1 MLEHRCV
8 LIAVSGGIACYK
20 ACEVVSSLRK
30 AGADVRVVMTP
41 NATQFV
47 SPLTFETLSNNPV
60 AVDTFRRDTPWEVE
74 HVSLAKR
81 ADLVIVVPAT
91 ANVIDKLACGIAD
104 DMLTTTLLATKAPVL
119 VCPAMNVNMYEN
131 PAVQDNMALLRRR
144 GFAFVDADEGFLAC
158 GDVGKGRLAA
168 PSVIVQKAIDMLM
181 PVRDYLGKRVLVTA
195 GATRED
201 VDGIRF
207 LSNYSSGKMGIE
219 LAKAV
224 KDRGGEVTLVAGFV
238 TADIPDIFY
247 KVVRVGSTQEMYDA
261 VMREYRDCDV
271 IIKAAAPADY
281 RPRQV
286 LDDKAKSPELRLEL
300 VKNPDIAKA
309 VGQVKG
315 ERKLVV
321 FCAER
326 KELAKRALEKLKA
339 KNADIVVA
347 NDVSMPGAGF
357 DKDTN
362 IATIMTASGKAREC
376 ELMTKR
382 QLADIILDEI
392 AAL

>member
-8 LIAVSGGIACYK
+8 LVVVTGGIACYK

-30 AGADVRVVMTP
+30 AGADVRVVMTE
-41 NATQFV
+41 NATKFV

-81 ADLVIVVPAT
+81 ADIAVVVPAT
-91 ANVIDKLACGIAD
+91 ANVIGKMACGIAD
-104 DMLTTTLLATKAPVL
+104 DMATTTLLAVKAPVV

-131 PAVQDNMALLRRR
+131 EAVRDNIALLKKR
-144 GFAFVDADEGFLAC
+144 GFLFVEADEGFLAC

-168 PSVIVQKAIDMLM
+168 PAVIVQKVVDTLM
-181 PVRDYLGKRVLVTA
+181 PVRDYCGKRVLVTA

-207 LSNYSSGKMGIE
+207 LSNYSSGKMGVEI
-219 LAKAV
+219 AKAV
-224 KDRGGEVTLVAGFV
+224 KDRGGEVTLVAGCM
-238 TADIPDIFY
+238 TALVPDCVD
-247 KVVRVGSTQEMYDA
+247 KVVRVTSTQQMYDA
-261 VMREYRDCDV
+261 VMREYSACDV

-281 RPRQV
+281 RPKKV
-286 LDDKAKSPELRLEL
+286 LDDKAKSATLDLEL
-300 VKNPDIAKA
+300 VKNPDIAAA

-326 KELAKRALEKLKA
+326 KELAKRALAKLKS

-347 NDVSMPGAGF
+347 NDVSLEGAGF

-362 IATIMTASGKAREC
+362 IATIMTASGRVREC
-376 ELMTKR
+376 ELMSKR
-382 QLADIILDEI
+382 MLADIILDELN
-392 AAL
+392 AL

>member
-8 LIAVSGGIACYK
+8 LIAVTGGIACYK

-47 SPLTFETLSNNPV
+47 SPLTFETLSANPV
-60 AVDTFRRDTPWEVE
+60 AVDTFKRNAPWEVE
-74 HVSLAKR
+74 HISLAKR
-81 ADLVIVVPAT
+81 ADLAIVVPAT

-104 DMLTTTLLATKAPVL
+104 DMLTTTLLATKAPIL
-119 VCPAMNVNMYEN
+119 ICPAMNVNMYEN
-131 PAVQDNMALLRRR
+131 AAVQDNMALLKKR
-144 GFAFVDADEGFLAC
+144 GFAFVDSDEGFLAC
-158 GDVGKGRLAA
+158 GDVGKGRLAE
-168 PSVIVQKAIDMLM
+168 PSAIVQAAIDILM
-181 PVRDYLGKRVLVTA
+181 PVRDYSGKRVLITA

-207 LSNYSSGKMGIE
+207 LSNYSSGRMGME
-219 LAKAV
+219 LAAAV

-238 TADIPDIFY
+238 TVPIPKWIDR
-247 KVVRVGSTQEMYDA
+247 VVRVTSTRDMYDA
-261 VMREYRDCDV
+261 VMREYVDCDIV
-271 IIKAAAPADY
+271 IKAAAPADY
-281 RPRQV
+281 RPKQV
-286 LDDKAKSPELRLEL
+286 LDDKAKSETLTLEL
-300 VKNPDIAKA
+300 VKNPDIAAA
-309 VGQVKG
+309 VGAAKG

-326 KELAKRALEKLKA
+326 KDLAKRALQKLKA

-347 NDVSMPGAGF
+347 NDVTLPGAGF
-357 DKDTN
+357 DKETN

-382 QLADIILDEI
+382 QLADIILDELN
-392 AAL
+392 AL

>member
-8 LIAVSGGIACYK
+8 LVAVTGGIACYK

-30 AGADVRVVMTP
+30 AGADVRVVMTE

-74 HVSLAKR
+74 HISLAKR
-81 ADLVIVVPAT
+81 ADIAVVVPAT

-104 DMLTTTLLATKAPVL
+104 DMLTTTLLAVKAPIV

-131 PAVQDNMALLRRR
+131 AAVQDNMALLKRR
-144 GFAFVDADEGFLAC
+144 GFLFVDSDEGFLAC
-158 GDVGKGRLAA
+158 GDVGKGRLVA
-168 PSVIVQKAIDMLM
+168 PAVIVQKVIDTLM
-181 PVRDYLGKRVLVTA
+181 PVRDFLGKRVLVTA
-195 GATRED
+195 GATREN
-201 VDGIRF
+201 VDGILF

-219 LAKAV
+219 IAKAV
-224 KDRGGEVTLVAGFV
+224 KDRGGEVTLVAGCV
-238 TADIPDIFY
+238 TVPVPDIFD
-247 KVVRVGSTQEMYDA
+247 KVVKVTSTEEMYDA
-261 VMREYRDCDV
+261 VMSEYGDCDV
-271 IIKAAAPADY
+271 IVKAAAPADY
-281 RPRQV
+281 RPKQV
-286 LDDKAKSPELRLEL
+286 LDDKAKTPSLTLEL
-300 VKNPDIAKA
+300 VKNPDIAAA

-326 KELAKRALEKLKA
+326 KELAKRALAKLKS

-347 NDVSMPGAGF
+347 NDVSLPGAGF

-362 IATIMTASGKAREC
+362 IATIMTASGRVREC
-376 ELMTKR
+376 ELMSKR
-382 QLADIILDEI
+382 QLADVILDEI
-392 AAL
+392 NAL

>member
-8 LIAVSGGIACYK
+8 LIVVTGGIACYK

-30 AGADVRVVMTP
+30 AGADVRVVMTE
-41 NATQFV
+41 NATKFV

-81 ADLVIVVPAT
+81 ADIAVVVPAT
-91 ANVIDKLACGIAD
+91 ANVIGKMACGIAD
-104 DMLTTTLLATKAPVL
+104 DMATTTLLAVKAPVV

-131 PAVQDNMALLRRR
+131 EAVRDNIALLKKR
-144 GFAFVDADEGFLAC
+144 GFLFVEADEGFLAC

-168 PSVIVQKAIDMLM
+168 PAVIVQKVVDTLM
-181 PVRDYLGKRVLVTA
+181 PVRDYCGKRVLVTA

-207 LSNYSSGKMGIE
+207 LSNYSSGKMGVEI
-219 LAKAV
+219 AKAV
-224 KDRGGEVTLVAGFV
+224 KDRGGEVTLVAGCMTV
-238 TADIPDIFY
+238 LVPDCVD
-247 KVVRVGSTQEMYDA
+247 KVVRVTSTQQMYDS
-261 VMREYRDCDV
+261 VMREYSACDV

-281 RPRQV
+281 RPKKV
-286 LDDKAKSPELRLEL
+286 LDDKAKSATLDLEL
-300 VKNPDIAKA
+300 VKNPDIAAA

-326 KELAKRALEKLKA
+326 KELAKRALAKLKS

-347 NDVSMPGAGF
+347 NDVSLEGAGF

-362 IATIMTASGKAREC
+362 IATIMTASGRVREC
-376 ELMTKR
+376 ELMSKR
-382 QLADIILDEI
+382 MLADIILDELN
-392 AAL
+392 AL

>member
-238 TADIPDIFY
+238 TADIPDIFD

-286 LDDKAKSPELRLEL
+286 LDDKAKSLELRLEL

>member
-8 LIAVSGGIACYK
+8 LVVVTGGIACYK

-30 AGADVRVVMTP
+30 AGADVRVVMTE
-41 NATQFV
+41 NATKFV

-81 ADLVIVVPAT
+81 ADIAVVVPAT
-91 ANVIDKLACGIAD
+91 ANVIGKMACGIAD
-104 DMLTTTLLATKAPVL
+104 DMATTTLLAVKAPVV

-131 PAVQDNMALLRRR
+131 EAVRDNIALLKKR
-144 GFAFVDADEGFLAC
+144 GFLFVEADEGFLAC

-168 PSVIVQKAIDMLM
+168 PAVIVQKVVDTLM
-181 PVRDYLGKRVLVTA
+181 PVRDYCGKRVLVTA

-207 LSNYSSGKMGIE
+207 LSNYSSGKMGVEI
-219 LAKAV
+219 AKAV
-224 KDRGGEVTLVAGFV
+224 KDRGGEVTLVAGCM
-238 TADIPDIFY
+238 TALVPDCVD
-247 KVVRVGSTQEMYDA
+247 KVVRVTSTQQMYDA
-261 VMREYRDCDV
+261 VMREYSACDV

-281 RPRQV
+281 RPKKV
-286 LDDKAKSPELRLEL
+286 LDDKAKSATLDLEL
-300 VKNPDIAKA
+300 VKNPDIAAA
-309 VGQVKG
+309 VGQVRG

-326 KELAKRALEKLKA
+326 KELAKRALAKLKS

-347 NDVSMPGAGF
+347 NDVSLEGAGF

-362 IATIMTASGKAREC
+362 IATIMTASGRVREC
-376 ELMTKR
+376 ELMSKR
-382 QLADIILDEI
+382 MLADIILDELN
-392 AAL
+392 AL

>member
-8 LIAVSGGIACYK
+8 LVVVTGGIACYK

-30 AGADVRVVMTP
+30 AGADVRVVMTE
-41 NATQFV
+41 NATKFV

-81 ADLVIVVPAT
+81 ADIAVVVPAT
-91 ANVIDKLACGIAD
+91 ANVIGKMACGIAD
-104 DMLTTTLLATKAPVL
+104 DMATTTLLAVKAPVV

-131 PAVQDNMALLRRR
+131 EAVRDNIALLKKR
-144 GFAFVDADEGFLAC
+144 GFLFVEADEGFLAC

-168 PSVIVQKAIDMLM
+168 PAVIVQKVVDTLM
-181 PVRDYLGKRVLVTA
+181 PVRDYCGKRVLVTA

-207 LSNYSSGKMGIE
+207 LSNYSSGKMGVEI
-219 LAKAV
+219 AKAV
-224 KDRGGEVTLVAGFV
+224 KDRGGEVTLVAGCM
-238 TADIPDIFY
+238 TASVPDCVD
-247 KVVRVGSTQEMYDA
+247 KVVRVTSTQQMYDA
-261 VMREYRDCDV
+261 VMREYSACDV

-281 RPRQV
+281 RPKKV
-286 LDDKAKSPELRLEL
+286 LDDKAKSATLDLEL
-300 VKNPDIAKA
+300 VKNPDIAAA

-326 KELAKRALEKLKA
+326 KELAKRALAKLKS

-347 NDVSMPGAGF
+347 NDVSLEGAGF

-362 IATIMTASGKAREC
+362 IATIMTASGRVREC
-376 ELMTKR
+376 ELMSKR
-382 QLADIILDEI
+382 MLADIILDELN
-392 AAL
+392 AL

>member
-8 LIAVSGGIACYK
+8 LVVVTGGIACYK

-30 AGADVRVVMTP
+30 AGADVRVVMTE
-41 NATQFV
+41 NATKFV

-81 ADLVIVVPAT
+81 ADIAVVVPAT
-91 ANVIDKLACGIAD
+91 ANVIGKMACGIAD
-104 DMLTTTLLATKAPVL
+104 DMATTTLLAVKAPVV

-131 PAVQDNMALLRRR
+131 EAVRDNIALLKKR
-144 GFAFVDADEGFLAC
+144 GFLFVEADEGFLAC

-168 PSVIVQKAIDMLM
+168 PAVIIQKVVDTLM
-181 PVRDYLGKRVLVTA
+181 PVRDYCGKRVLVTA

-207 LSNYSSGKMGIE
+207 LSNYSSGKMGVEI
-219 LAKAV
+219 AKAV
-224 KDRGGEVTLVAGFV
+224 KDRGGEVTLVAGCM
-238 TADIPDIFY
+238 TAPVPDCVD
-247 KVVRVGSTQEMYDA
+247 KVVRVTSTQQMYDA
-261 VMREYRDCDV
+261 VMREYSACDV

-281 RPRQV
+281 RPKKV
-286 LDDKAKSPELRLEL
+286 LDDKAKSATLDLEL
-300 VKNPDIAKA
+300 VKNPDIAAA

-326 KELAKRALEKLKA
+326 KELAKRALAKLKS

-347 NDVSMPGAGF
+347 NDVSLEGAGF

-362 IATIMTASGKAREC
+362 IATIMTASGRVREC
-376 ELMTKR
+376 ELMSKR
-382 QLADIILDEI
+382 MLADIILDELN
-392 AAL
+392 AL

>member
-8 LIAVSGGIACYK
+8 LVVVTGGIACYK

-30 AGADVRVVMTP
+30 AGADVRVVMTE
-41 NATQFV
+41 NATKFV

-81 ADLVIVVPAT
+81 ADIAVVVPAT
-91 ANVIDKLACGIAD
+91 ANVIGKMACGIAD
-104 DMLTTTLLATKAPVL
+104 DMATTTLLAVKAPVV

-131 PAVQDNMALLRRR
+131 EAVRDNIALLKKR
-144 GFAFVDADEGFLAC
+144 GFLFVEADEGFLAC

-168 PSVIVQKAIDMLM
+168 PAVIVQKVVDTLM
-181 PVRDYLGKRVLVTA
+181 PVRDYCGKRVLVTA

-207 LSNYSSGKMGIE
+207 LSNYSSGKMGVEI
-219 LAKAV
+219 AKAV
-224 KDRGGEVTLVAGFV
+224 KDRGGEVTLVVGCM
-238 TADIPDIFY
+238 TAPVPDCVD
-247 KVVRVGSTQEMYDA
+247 KVVRVTSTQQMYDA
-261 VMREYRDCDV
+261 VMREYSACDV

-281 RPRQV
+281 RPKKV
-286 LDDKAKSPELRLEL
+286 LDDKAKSATLDLEL
-300 VKNPDIAKA
+300 VKNPDIAAA

-326 KELAKRALEKLKA
+326 KELAKRALAKLKS

-347 NDVSMPGAGF
+347 NDVSLEGAGF

-362 IATIMTASGKAREC
+362 IATIMTASGRVREC
-376 ELMTKR
+376 ELMSKR
-382 QLADIILDEI
+382 MLADIILDELN
-392 AAL
+392 AL

>member
-8 LIAVSGGIACYK
+8 LVVVTGGIACYK

-30 AGADVRVVMTP
+30 AGADVRVVMTE
-41 NATQFV
+41 NATKFV

-81 ADLVIVVPAT
+81 ADIAVVVPAT
-91 ANVIDKLACGIAD
+91 ANVIGKMACGIAD
-104 DMLTTTLLATKAPVL
+104 DMATTTLLAVKAPVV

-131 PAVQDNMALLRRR
+131 EAVRDNIALLKKR
-144 GFAFVDADEGFLAC
+144 GFLFVEADEGFLAC

-168 PSVIVQKAIDMLM
+168 PAVIVQKVVDTLM
-181 PVRDYLGKRVLVTA
+181 PVRDYCGKRVLVTA

-207 LSNYSSGKMGIE
+207 LSNYSSGKMGVEI
-219 LAKAV
+219 AKAV
-224 KDRGGEVTLVAGFV
+224 KDRGGEVTLVAGCM
-238 TADIPDIFY
+238 TALVPDCVD
-247 KVVRVGSTQEMYDA
+247 KVVRVTSTQQMYDA
-261 VMREYRDCDV
+261 VMREYSSCDV

-281 RPRQV
+281 RPKKV
-286 LDDKAKSPELRLEL
+286 LDDKAKSATLDLEL
-300 VKNPDIAKA
+300 VKNPDIAAA

-326 KELAKRALEKLKA
+326 KELAKRALAKLKS

-347 NDVSMPGAGF
+347 NDVSLEGAGF

-362 IATIMTASGKAREC
+362 IATIMTASGRVREC
-376 ELMTKR
+376 ELMSKR
-382 QLADIILDEI
+382 MLADIILDELN
-392 AAL
+392 AL

>member
-8 LIAVSGGIACYK
+8 LVVVTGGIACYK

-30 AGADVRVVMTP
+30 AGADVRVVMTE
-41 NATQFV
+41 NATKFV

-81 ADLVIVVPAT
+81 ADIAVVVPAT
-91 ANVIDKLACGIAD
+91 ANVIGKMACGIAD
-104 DMLTTTLLATKAPVL
+104 DMATTTLLAVKAPIV

-131 PAVQDNMALLRRR
+131 EAVRDNIALLKKR
-144 GFAFVDADEGFLAC
+144 GFLFVEADEGFLAC

-168 PSVIVQKAIDMLM
+168 PAVIVQKIVDTLM
-181 PVRDYLGKRVLVTA
+181 PVRDYCGKRVLVTA

-207 LSNYSSGKMGIE
+207 LSNYSSGKMGVEI
-219 LAKAV
+219 AKAV
-224 KDRGGEVTLVAGFV
+224 KDRGGEVTLVAGFM
-238 TADIPDIFY
+238 TAPVPDCVD
-247 KVVRVGSTQEMYDA
+247 KVVRVTSTQQMYDA
-261 VMREYRDCDV
+261 VMREYSACDV

-281 RPRQV
+281 RPKKV
-286 LDDKAKSPELRLEL
+286 LDDKAKSATLDLEL
-300 VKNPDIAKA
+300 VKNPDIAAA

-315 ERKLVV
+315 ERELVV

-326 KELAKRALEKLKA
+326 KELAKRALAKLKS

-347 NDVSMPGAGF
+347 NDVSLEGAGF

-362 IATIMTASGKAREC
+362 IATIMTASGRVREC
-376 ELMTKR
+376 ELMSKR
-382 QLADIILDEI
+382 MLADIILDELN
-392 AAL
+392 AL

>member
-8 LIAVSGGIACYK
+8 LVVVTGGIACYK

-30 AGADVRVVMTP
+30 AGADVHVVMTE
-41 NATQFV
+41 NATKFV
-47 SPLTFETLSNNPV
+47 SPLTFETLSGNPV

-81 ADLVIVVPAT
+81 ADIAVVVPAT
-91 ANVIDKLACGIAD
+91 ANVIGKMACGIAD
-104 DMLTTTLLATKAPVL
+104 DMATTTLLAVKAPVV

-131 PAVQDNMALLRRR
+131 EAVRDNIALLKKR
-144 GFAFVDADEGFLAC
+144 GFLFVEADEGFLAC

-168 PSVIVQKAIDMLM
+168 PAVIVQKVVDTLM
-181 PVRDYLGKRVLVTA
+181 PVRDYCGKRVLVTA

-207 LSNYSSGKMGIE
+207 LSNYSSGKMGVEI
-219 LAKAV
+219 AKAV
-224 KDRGGEVTLVAGFV
+224 KDRGGEVTLVAGCR
-238 TADIPDIFY
+238 TAPVPDCVD
-247 KVVRVGSTQEMYDA
+247 KVVRVTSTQQMYDA
-261 VMREYRDCDV
+261 VMREYSACDV

-281 RPRQV
+281 RPKKV
-286 LDDKAKSPELRLEL
+286 LDDKAKSATLDLEL
-300 VKNPDIAKA
+300 VKNPDIAAA

-326 KELAKRALEKLKA
+326 KELAKRALAKLKS

-347 NDVSMPGAGF
+347 NDVSLEGAGF

-362 IATIMTASGKAREC
+362 IATIMTASGRVREC
-376 ELMTKR
+376 ELMSKR
-382 QLADIILDEI
+382 MLADIILDELN
-392 AAL
+392 AL